1 MALPTGTPTSFTFT
15 FDRSDVLEADKL
27 PEAPYPPSEWDRAK
41 FLADSPQER
50 LLQKYGM
57 VRYKAY
63 LRHSTGKLSAYR
75 PDWRL
80 FVGLGAAAIALVVM
94 RRRR

>member
-1 MALPTGTPTSFTFT
+1 MPLPTGTPTHFTFT
-15 FDRSDVLEADKL
+15 FDRSDVLEAEKL
-27 PEAPYPPSEWDRAK
+27 PEAPYGPREWDHAA
-41 FLADSPQER
+41 FLAESPQER
-50 LLQKYGM
+50 LLQKYGA

-63 LRHSTGKLSAYR
+63 LRRSTGELSAYR

-80 FVGLGAAAIALVVM
+80 FVGLGAAAIALVVL